1 MNTFWQDIQF
11 TLRGL
16 KRSPG
21 FAAAAIG
28 TLALGIGATTAIFST
43 VNAALLKPL
52 PYLNP
57 EGLYAVRTAL
67 TDGRVTT
74 GLLSDIEVAR
84 LSDPSLSIIKS
95 AGLQTAQLTLARD
108 GGAPSPVTA
117 YFVTEGFFELF
128 GLPMTQGSG
137 FTPESFQNNGPPL
150 AVISYRVWRDHY
162 GSDPAIVNKP
172 IRFAEFSTTII
183 GVAHPD
189 FDTPHGG
196 DYWFGNRLNPTGV
209 GHIYEGYLRIKPGT
223 TAERLKAE
231 GDQVITGI
239 RTDFAESVRSRIFE
253 FKPLVEQEVGDLRSI
268 LIVVLSATALL
279 LILACVNV
287 TNLLLARG
295 ASRAQEMAVRVSLG
309 AGRGRLVRQLLTE
322 SIVLATIGAVLGI
335 AVAYGGVKLLLAAG
349 ASELPRLHTIAFD
362 TNVLGF
368 ALLAL
373 IVSGLI
379 VGFAPALRLARSDLR
394 SLMNESGRSA
404 SAGRATGRW
413 LSVLTVA
420 EIALGVILV
429 AGAGWLVRSFDNLR
443 AVQPGFVA
451 SDRVVFDAVFT
462 GPRYQNGQAVNAA
475 ADDMLDR
482 LRKISG
488 VVAAGSTQQLPLRR
502 VPENSIFVEFN
513 GEPMD
518 QDRPNGSRQRVIS
531 RGYLETAGTKLVA
544 GRDFTADDRQGVAPF
559 RVLVNETFVN
569 RYLKGRDPMGI
580 KFRWGYPNIN
590 PQTESE
596 IIGVIEDVRQI
607 ALNTPGEPCFYNVDS
622 QFGGGRRRTVMVH
635 ARGGDSAALQQSIR
649 DVVRAVDSNMPV
661 EIQSMTALAGATLL
675 RQELGM
681 MLMLVFGFAALAL
694 AAVGIYGVIAFATAE
709 RRGEV
714 ATRLALGATQKNV
727 FWLMLKQGQFLT
739 LVGAAIGL
747 AGSFAAG
754 RYVASRLYQVSA
766 TDPMILLG
774 ATLMVAF
781 LAIVATMIPAFR
793 ASKTDPASVLR
804 S

>member
-52 PYLNP
+52 PYPNP
-57 EGLYAVRTAL
+57 DGIYAARTAL

-74 GLLSDIEVAR
+74 GLLSDVELSR
-84 LSDPSLSIIKS
+84 LNDPSLSIAK
-95 AGLQTAQLTLARD
+95 AVGLQTQQLTLMRED
-108 GGAPSPVTA
+108 GTPSPVTA
-117 YFVTEGFFELF
+117 YGVTEGFFEMF

-137 FTPESFQNNGPPL
+137 FKPEHMPNNAPPPV
-150 AVISYRVWRDHY
+150 VISHRVWRDHF
-162 GSDPAIVNKP
+162 GSDPAIVGKP
-172 IRFAEFSTTII
+172 IRFAEFPSTIL

-189 FDTPHGG
+189 FDTPHGAN
-196 DYWFGNRLNPTGV
+196 YWFGLRLNPTGV
-209 GHIYEGYLRIKPGT
+209 GHIYEGYMRVKPGT
-223 TAERLKAE
+223 TPERLRAE

-239 RTDFAESVRSRIFE
+239 RKDFAESVRSRVFE
-253 FKPLVEQEVGDLRSI
+253 FRPLVEQEVGDLRAI

-279 LILACVNV
+279 LVLACVNV

-322 SIVLATIGAVLGI
+322 SIVLATAGAVAGL
-335 AVAYGGVKLLLAAG
+335 AVAYAGVRLILAAG
-349 ASELPRLHTIAFD
+349 AKELPRLHTISFD
-362 TNVLGF
+362 RNVLLF
-368 ALLAL
+368 AFATL

-404 SAGRATGRW
+404 SAGRATARW
-413 LSVLTVA
+413 LSALTVA
-420 EIALGVILV
+420 EIALGVTLV
-429 AGAGWLVRSFDNLR
+429 AGAGWLVRSFENLR
-443 AVQPGFVA
+443 GVSPGFVA
-451 SDRVVFDAVFT
+451 TDRVVFDAVFT

-475 ADDMLDR
+475 ADDLLDR
-482 LRKISG
+482 IRKVSG
-488 VVAAGSTQQLPLRR
+488 VIAVGATAQLPLKR

-518 QDRPNGSRQRVIS
+518 QNRPNGSRQRVIS
-531 RGYLETAGTKLVA
+531 RGYLETAGTKLLA
-544 GRDFTADDRQGVAPF
+544 GRDFNADDRQGVTPA
-559 RVLVNETFVN
+559 RVLVNQTFVT
-569 RYLKGRDPMGI
+569 RYLKDRDPIGI

-590 PQTESE
+590 PNTESE
-596 IIGVIEDVRQI
+596 IIGVVEDVRQI
-607 ALNTPGEPCFYNVDS
+607 ALHTPGEPCFYSVDT
-622 QFGGGRRRTVMVH
+622 QFPGRRRTVVVH
-635 ARGGDSAALQQSIR
+635 ARGGDSPALQQSIR
-649 DVVRAVDSNMPV
+649 DIVRAVDSNMPV
-661 EIQSMTALAGATLL
+661 EFQTMSGLAGATLL

-681 MLMLVFGFAALAL
+681 MLMLVFGATALAL
-694 AAVGIYGVIAFATAE
+694 AAVGIYGVIAYATSQ

-714 ATRLALGATQKNV
+714 ATRLALGATPRNV
-727 FWLMLKQGQFLT
+727 FWLVLKEGQTLT
-739 LVGAAIGL
+739 IIGTVIGL
-747 AGSFAAG
+747 GASYAAG
-754 RYVASRLYQVSA
+754 RFIASRLYEVSA
-766 TDPMILLG
+766 SDPMILIG
-774 ATLMVAF
+774 ATLVVAL
-781 LAIVATMIPAFR
+781 LASVATMIPALR
-793 ASKTDPASVLR
+793 ASKTKPSDVLR